1 VRKLVAVATVLVAA
15 LALTVPGAIGGP
27 GQTPGVTSKSIVVGG
42 TFPLTGPA
50 ASYAPIPLGMKAY
63 FAWVNARRGPDK
75 KRGVMGR
82 QIVFKYY
89 DDAYNPANTVQLTRR
104 LVEQDKVFATVGG
117 LGTEPQL
124 AVRSYLNEQKVP
136 QALVSTGATEFDSA
150 WREYPWTIGWQPDY
164 IAEGRLYG
172 LHLKA
177 NNSGK
182 KIGVIYQNDDY
193 GKDYLYGFRAALGK
207 KYADANIVAQEAI
220 EPTATSAAAQMTRI
234 KAAGAQVLAIF
245 QLPTP
250 TVRSIAT
257 AKALGIKPDQI
268 YMNSVAAIKPAMDA
282 ATGAAGA
289 DYVTGIITIAYYKD
303 PQDPKWDNDAGM
315 KLYRTIIAK
324 YGGGANANDPQVLYG
339 VAKADTFVQAL
350 YKAGK
355 NLTRQGLMNALTSLN
370 IKSQFLLP
378 GMVMKTS
385 KADHFVISQMQ
396 LQRFNGSTKR
406 WVPFGQLIE
415 GRPR

>member
-1 VRKLVAVATVLVAA
+1 MRKLVALAAVLGAA

-27 GQTPGVTSKSIVVGG
+27 GQTPGVSAKSIVIGG

-63 FAWVNARRGPDK
+63 FSYVNARKGPDK

-89 DDAYNPANTVQLTRR
+89 DDGYNPANTAQLTRR
-104 LVEQDKVFATVGG
+104 LVEQDKVFATVGA

-136 QALVSTGATEFDSA
+136 QVFVSTGATEFDSQ
-150 WREYPWTIGWQPDY
+150 WREFPWTIGWQPDY

-172 LHLKA
+172 LHAKA
-177 NNSGK
+177 NFAGK
-182 KIGVIYQNDDY
+182 KIAVIYQNDDY

-207 KYADANIVAQEAI
+207 KYADANVVAQEAV
-220 EPTATSAAAQMTRI
+220 EPTATSAAAQITRI
-234 KAAGAQVLAIF
+234 KAAGAQILAVF

-257 AKALGIKPDQI
+257 AKALGLNLDQI
-268 YMNSVAAIKPAMDA
+268 YMNNVAAIKPATDGMVA
-282 ATGAAGA
+282 SAGAA
-289 DYVTGIITIAYYKD
+289 YVNGLITIQYAKD
-303 PQDPKWDNDAGM
+303 PQDPKWANDPGM
-315 KLYRTIIAK
+315 KLYKTIIAK
-324 YGGGANANDPQVLYG
+324 YGGGANVNDPQVFYG
-339 VAKADTFVQAL
+339 VAKADAFVQAL

-355 NLTRQGLMNALTSLN
+355 NLTRQGLMNAVLSLDT
-370 IKSQFLLP
+370 KSSYLLP

-385 KADHFVISQMQ
+385 KSDHFVISQMQ
-396 LQRFNGSTKR
+396 LARLNSTTKLY
-406 WVPFGQLIE
+406 VAFGKLIE
-415 GRPR
+415 ARPR

>member
-1 VRKLVAVATVLVAA
+1 MRKLIVCGIGLVAA
-15 LALTVPGAIGGP
+15 LALTVPGALGGAT
-27 GQTPGVTSKSIVVGG
+27 QTPGVTAKSITIGG

-50 ASYAPIPLGMKAY
+50 AAYAPIPLGMKAY
-63 FAWVNARRGPDK
+63 FSYVNARKGPDK

-89 DDAYNPANTVQLTRR
+89 DDGYNPANTAQLTRR
-104 LVEQDKVFATVGG
+104 LVEQDKVFATVGA

-124 AVRSYLNEQKVP
+124 AVRSYMNQQKVP
-136 QALVSTGATEFDSA
+136 QVFVSTGATEFNSQ
-150 WREYPWTIGWQPDY
+150 WREFPWTIGWQPDY

-172 LHLKA
+172 LHVKA
-177 NNSGK
+177 NYAGK

-207 KYADANIVAQEAI
+207 KYADANVVAQEAI
-220 EPTATSAAAQMTRI
+220 ETTATSSAAQITRI
-234 KAAGAQVLAIF
+234 KAAGAQILAVF

-257 AKALGIKPDQI
+257 AKALGLNLDQI
-268 YMNSVAAIKPAMDA
+268 YMNNVAAIKPATDGMVA
-282 ATGAAGA
+282 SAGAA
-289 DYVTGIITIAYYKD
+289 YVNGLITIQYAKD
-303 PQDPKWDNDAGM
+303 PQDPKWANDPGM

-324 YGGGANANDPQVLYG
+324 YGGGANADDPQVFYG
-339 VAKADTFVQAL
+339 VAKADAFVQAL

-355 NLTRQGLMNALTSLN
+355 NLTRQGLMNAVLSLN
-370 IKSQFLLP
+370 TKSSYLLP

-385 KADHFVISQMQ
+385 KSDHFVISQMQ
-396 LQRFNGSTKR
+396 LARLNSATKLY
-406 WVPFGQLIE
+406 VAFGKLIE
-415 GRPR
+415 ARPR